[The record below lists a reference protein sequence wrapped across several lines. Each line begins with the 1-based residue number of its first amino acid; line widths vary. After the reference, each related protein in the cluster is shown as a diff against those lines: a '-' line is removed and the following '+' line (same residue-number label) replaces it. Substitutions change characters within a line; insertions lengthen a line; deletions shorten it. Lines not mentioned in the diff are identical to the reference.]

1 MLGLFGAF
9 LAVGLAFFTPQAH
22 GESDLSG
29 INLPELSMAMADLAE
44 PVLAAT
50 VYLRVDQFESAESDQ
65 DAQSGQGSGFVLDAA
80 KGLIGTNAHVAG
92 SARSMVRVTFDDGRV
107 CDGVVVGAD
116 PQFDLAIVKI
126 EPGFAKAQLEWG
138 QSDALRP
145 GDFVLAVGNPFGL
158 KGTVSFGLVSALGR
172 RLDMREDSYESYV
185 QFDAFIAPGS
195 SGGPLVDMRGQL
207 IGVNTAIGGQTG
219 SWEGISYAVPE
230 AMAQSVLEAL
240 ASGKPLQRAKLGVAV
255 RDVDAK
261 FGRLVDLD
269 PPRGARITKVMPD
282 SPAAQGGLE
291 LGDVILSLDGVAIT
305 DSAHLRARIGA
316 LSPQTT
322 IKLEV
327 WRDEEMQLVR
337 IALAAK

>member
-1 MLGLFGAF
+1 M
-9 LAVGLAFFTPQAH
+9 
-22 GESDLSG
+22 
-29 INLPELSMAMADLAE
+29 
-44 PVLAAT
+44 
-50 VYLRVDQFESAESDQ
+50 
-65 DAQSGQGSGFVLDAA
+65 
-80 KGLIGTNAHVAG
+80 
-92 SARSMVRVTFDDGRV
+92 
-107 CDGVVVGAD
+107 
-116 PQFDLAIVKI
+116 
-126 EPGFAKAQLEWG
+126 
-138 QSDALRP
+138 
-145 GDFVLAVGNPFGL
+145 
-158 KGTVSFGLVSALGR
+158 
-172 RLDMREDSYESYV
+172 
-185 QFDAFIAPGS
+185 
-195 SGGPLVDMRGQL
+195 
-207 IGVNTAIGGQTG
+207 
-219 SWEGISYAVPE
+219 
-230 AMAQSVLEAL
+230 LEAL